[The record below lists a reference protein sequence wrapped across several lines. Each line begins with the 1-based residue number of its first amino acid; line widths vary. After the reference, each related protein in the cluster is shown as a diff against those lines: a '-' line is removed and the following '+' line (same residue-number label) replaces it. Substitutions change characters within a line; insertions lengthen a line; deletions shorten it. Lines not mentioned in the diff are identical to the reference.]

1 MREVY
6 LDNSATTRPLPEVVE
21 AMVKTLQDNYG
32 NPSSLHNKGLE
43 AEKILKEARQ
53 KIARRLAASPEEI
66 HSYFRRYGKQQ
77 PGHQGNRLPV
87 SEPGQASDYH

>member
-66 HSYFRRYGKQQ
+66 IL
-77 PGHQGNRLPV
+77 LPAV
-87 SEPGQASDYH
+87 RKATTWPSRESPTSIRTGAGI